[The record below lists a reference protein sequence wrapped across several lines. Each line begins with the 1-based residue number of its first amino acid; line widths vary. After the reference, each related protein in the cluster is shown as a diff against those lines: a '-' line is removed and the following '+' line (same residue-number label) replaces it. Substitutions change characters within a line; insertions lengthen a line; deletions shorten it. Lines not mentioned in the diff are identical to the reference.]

1 MTNNMSAFICMS
13 RFDDYQQDNLLNYRP
28 FNQRSEYNILIH
40 IKEDDLKKN
49 LNYRFDSQD
58 L

>member
-1 MTNNMSAFICMS
+1 MS

-40 IKEDDLKKN
+40 IKEDDFKKN
-49 LNYRFDSQD
+49 LNYRSDSQD